1 MINFA
6 GDMPNSYSTQKQKI
20 SDMKKFL
27 LFICFMLLGA
37 GVAEAQ
43 ELVVTK
49 FEQNSSA
56 LNAVTNKRYDNTK
69 EVAGVVRVAIAAD
82 KKINVTFDGRV
93 VGDVV
98 KDSKTGRYI
107 VYLAKGTRFM
117 IVSAEGYLPKKITFA
132 ELAGEPNEK
141 GEIINAEGIK
151 RIESLATY
159 DLDLIDPNHD
169 KIRAIIMPQIS
180 IPLKSKDG
188 FNGAYGLMVG
198 FVKKSGAFLRVKSD
212 FNFFSTDAV
221 CDTEGLIDG
230 KMPWYTG
237 KSEVKRWA
245 VTAGYVQRIIKPLY
259 LYAGVGY
266 GQRVLAWERLDG
278 SLVEYEDAS
287 YKGIEA
293 EIGAMVRFGVVSVSA
308 GVQTNSFKHTE
319 INVGVGVMF

>member
-1 MINFA
+1 
-6 GDMPNSYSTQKQKI
+6 
-20 SDMKKFL
+20 
-27 LFICFMLLGA
+27 MLLGA
-37 GVAEAQ
+37 GMAEAQ

-49 FEQNSSA
+49 FEQNA
-56 LNAVTNKRYDNTK
+56 LATDAATHKRYDNNNN
-69 EVAGVVRVAIAAD
+69 VAGVVRVAVASD
-82 KKINVTFDGRV
+82 NVTFE
-93 VGDVV
+93 GDILFDENGTV
-98 KDSKTGRYI
+98 KKDAHTGCYN
-107 VYLAKGTRFM
+107 VYLAKNSRYLK
-117 IVSAEGYLPKKITFA
+117 ISVEGYVPMNIKFA
-132 ELAGEPNEK
+132 ELDSS
-141 GEIINAEGIK
+141 INVGGITK
-151 RIESLATY
+151 IESQATY
-159 DLDLIDPNHD
+159 DLVLVDPNKD

-245 VTAGYVQRIIKPLY
+245 ITAGYVQRIIKPLY

-278 SLVEYEDAS
+278 SLVEYEDAT
-287 YKGIEA
+287 YKGVEA

>member
-1 MINFA
+1 
-6 GDMPNSYSTQKQKI
+6 
-20 SDMKKFL
+20 
-27 LFICFMLLGA
+27 MLLGA
-37 GVAEAQ
+37 GMAEAQ
-43 ELVVTK
+43 ELVVKK
-49 FEQNSSA
+49 FEQNA
-56 LNAVTNKRYDNTK
+56 LATDAVTHKRYDGNK
-69 EVAGVVRVAIAAD
+69 EPAAVIRVSVVSD
-82 KKINVTFDGRV
+82 NVTFDNYVIYDQDGT
-93 VGDVV
+93 V
-98 KDSKTGRYI
+98 KKDPKTGRYN
-107 VYLAKGTRFM
+107 VYVAKDSRFL
-117 IVSAEGYLPKKITFA
+117 VVNAEGYVPMKVTFA
-132 ELAGEPNEK
+132 DF
-141 GEIINAEGIK
+141 GITK
-151 RIESLATY
+151 TESLATY
-159 DLDLIDPNHD
+159 DLVLIDPNKD

-245 VTAGYVQRIIKPLY
+245 ITAGYVQRIIKPLY

-278 SLVEYEDAS
+278 SLVEYEDAT
-287 YKGIEA
+287 YKGVEA